1 MKFKSDVEVQ
11 AGIKDSA
18 GSSGNAGSILSSTST
33 GVTWIDN
40 YADWTSVVKHIVKN
54 NGIAVIPKGAPVYVT
69 GSDGTNM
76 LVGLAG
82 NGSEATSSKTMGL
95 VQTQLGTT
103 GLTQTGYVITEG
115 LLQGLNTAGRT
126 AGEPIWLGPNG
137 TLIYGLTNKPYAP
150 AHLVFIGIVTKVSAG
165 NGEVFVKVQNG
176 FELNEIHD
184 VDIKTTVPVNGD
196 VLGFDG
202 TLWVNKTIA
211 GWLGYTPANDAVTI
225 STTAPLQGGGNLTAN
240 RTLSITQAGIS
251 SNGFL
256 SSIDWNTFNNKQNQL
271 NGTGFVRT
279 VGTTVSYINGTSSQ
293 YVMGDGTFSSAL
305 NTRIEQTF
313 IATAGQTT
321 FSLTYDVGQV
331 EVYYNGS
338 KLFPNEFTATNGTSI
353 VLQNPATLNAQ
364 ISIVKFITPIGGGVT
379 SFNTRTGAVTLTST
393 DVNTALGYTAAND
406 ANVVKLTGNQTVAG
420 AKTFTSTLTMD
431 GSGSGAA
438 PIVSIFNTGINR
450 LLSPVLRLYG
460 STNIGSN
467 YVELYGSNATSN
479 RIIQLP
485 DRDGTVAL
493 GSGTNNYVPKFINSN
508 TIGDSIITDTGTN
521 VGINVVNPVTQL
533 NVGHNGHGIG
543 ISYLAANA
551 LPSIAGLFTDS
562 GVNGGQGFGSL
573 QIKSRT
579 DFAGYSINFF
589 TAATANTPVQRMT
602 IGTSGDIGMGTGANA
617 GTRLYVAGTGNPLKV
632 SSSDNGLQIGVGYQG
647 VMSGY
652 IGGISSALYA
662 YSVNGGYL
670 LLNSSSAWV
679 AASDAK
685 RKRNFEKY
693 NVGLEA
699 IKGLKPKLYN
709 MDFQEDGDEKQ
720 VGLVAQEVKEHIPMA
735 YEDNNG
741 FIGLNYNAIIVTMV
755 NAIQEQQAII
765 QSLTDRLSVLEN
777 K

>member
-1 MKFKSDVEVQ
+1 MKFKNDIEVQ
-11 AGIKDSA
+11 AGLKDS
-18 GSSGNAGSILSSTST
+18 S
-33 GVTWIDN
+33 
-40 YADWTSVVKHIVKN
+40 
-54 NGIAVIPKGAPVYVT
+54 
-69 GSDGTNM
+69 GSDGT
-76 LVGLAG
+76 LGQVLSSTVSGVSWTSLSG
-82 NGSEATSSKTMGL
+82 FVPYTGATAN
-95 VQTQLGTT
+95 VDLGTHT
-103 GLTQTGYVITEG
+103 LLAKNLIINHPSGSGAAASITKGGSGEALTVLKTSGSGNAASILGGIT
-115 LLQGLNTAGRT
+115 LLEELHLNTPLADSYI
-126 AGEPIWLGPNG
+126 A
-137 TLIYGLTNKPYAP
+137 
-150 AHLVFIGIVTKVSAG
+150 SAA
-165 NGEVFVKVQNG
+165 
-176 FELNEIHD
+176 
-184 VDIKTTVPVNGD
+184 T
-196 VLGFDG
+196 
-202 TLWVNKTIA
+202 
-211 GWLGYTPANDAVTI
+211 
-225 STTAPLQGGGNLTAN
+225 
-240 RTLSITQAGIS
+240 
-251 SNGFL
+251 
-256 SSIDWNTFNNKQNQL
+256 WNAKQNQL

-338 KLFPNEFTATNGTSI
+338 KLFPNEFTATNGTSV

-393 DVNTALGYTAAND
+393 DVNTALGYTAADD

-431 GSGSGAA
+431 GSGTGAA

-460 STNIGSN
+460 STNIGAN
-467 YVELYGSNATSN
+467 YVELYGSNATAN
-479 RIIQLP
+479 RVVQLP
-485 DRDGTVAL
+485 DMDGTITL
-493 GSGTNNYVPKFINSN
+493 GSGTTNYVPKFINSN
-508 TIGDSIITDTGTN
+508 TVGNSIISDNGTN
-521 VGINVVNPVTQL
+521 VGINVANPVTQL

-573 QIKSRT
+573 QIKSRS
-579 DFAGYSINFF
+579 DFAGYGINFF
-589 TAATANTPVQRMT
+589 TAATANTPVRRMLIDT
-602 IGTSGDIGMGTGANA
+602 NGNVAIGAA
-617 GTRLYVAGTGNPLKV
+617 VPQARLYVEGIGNPLKV
-632 SSSDNGLQIGVGYQG
+632 SSDNNNLQIGVGYQG

-662 YSVNGGYL
+662 YSANGGYL
-670 LLNSSSAWV
+670 LLNSASAWV

-693 NVGLEA
+693 HVGLEA
-699 IKGLKPKLYN
+699 IKGLQPKLYN

-720 VGLVAQEVKEHIPMA
+720 VGLVAQEVKEHIPLA

-755 NAIQEQQAII
+755 NAIQEQQELI
-765 QSLTDRLSVLEN
+765 QSLTDRLSVLES

>member
-1 MKFKSDVEVQ
+1 MKFKNDIEVQ
-11 AGIKDSA
+11 AGLKDS
-18 GSSGNAGSILSSTST
+18 S
-33 GVTWIDN
+33 
-40 YADWTSVVKHIVKN
+40 
-54 NGIAVIPKGAPVYVT
+54 
-69 GSDGTNM
+69 GSDGT
-76 LVGLAG
+76 LGQVLSSTVSGVSWTSLSG
-82 NGSEATSSKTMGL
+82 FVPYTGATAN
-95 VQTQLGTT
+95 VNLGTHT
-103 GLTQTGYVITEG
+103 LLAKNLIINHPSGSGVAASITKGGSGEALTILKTSGSGNAASILGGIT
-115 LLQGLNTAGRT
+115 LLEELHLNTLLADSYI
-126 AGEPIWLGPNG
+126 A
-137 TLIYGLTNKPYAP
+137 
-150 AHLVFIGIVTKVSAG
+150 SAA
-165 NGEVFVKVQNG
+165 
-176 FELNEIHD
+176 
-184 VDIKTTVPVNGD
+184 T
-196 VLGFDG
+196 
-202 TLWVNKTIA
+202 
-211 GWLGYTPANDAVTI
+211 
-225 STTAPLQGGGNLTAN
+225 
-240 RTLSITQAGIS
+240 
-251 SNGFL
+251 
-256 SSIDWNTFNNKQNQL
+256 WNAKQNQL

-338 KLFPNEFTATNGTSI
+338 KLFPNEFTATNGTSV

-406 ANVVKLTGNQTVAG
+406 ANVVKLAGNQTVAG

-431 GSGSGAA
+431 GSGTGAA

-479 RIIQLP
+479 RVVQLP
-485 DRDGTVAL
+485 DMDGTITL
-493 GSGTNNYVPKFINSN
+493 GSGTTNYVPKFINSN
-508 TIGDSIITDTGTN
+508 TVGNSIIFDNGTN
-521 VGINVVNPVTQL
+521 VGINTVSPTAKLSFGIPDIIGEIGRISFDVNGNQRTYIASNRHTAIGQESDLSFGTMSTERMRITSGGSV
-533 NVGHNGHGIG
+533 GIG
-543 ISYLAANA
+543 VNNPSTQFNVSHASHGLGMAYLVSNP

-589 TAATANTPVQRMT
+589 TAATANAPVQRMT
-602 IGTSGDIGMGTGANA
+602 IRSDGNVGIGTASDST
-617 GTRLYVAGTGNPLKV
+617 TRLYVAGTGNPLKV
-632 SSSDNGLQIGVGYQG
+632 SSGDNNLQIGVGYQG

-670 LLNSSSAWV
+670 MLNSSSAWV

-693 NVGLEA
+693 HIGLEA
-699 IKGLKPKLYN
+699 IKGLQPKLYN

-720 VGLVAQEVKEHIPMA
+720 VGLVAQEVKEHIPLA

-755 NAIQEQQAII
+755 NAIQEQQELI
-765 QSLTDRLSVLEN
+765 QSLTDRLSVLES

>member
-1 MKFKSDVEVQ
+1 MPYTGATANVDLGTHTLLAKNLIINHPS
-11 AGIKDSA
+11 
-18 GSSGNAGSILSSTST
+18 GSGAAASITKGGSGEALTVLKTSGSGNAASIL
-33 GVTWIDN
+33 G
-40 YADWTSVVKHIVKN
+40 
-54 NGIAVIPKGAPVYVT
+54 GIT
-69 GSDGTNM
+69 
-76 LVGLAG
+76 
-82 NGSEATSSKTMGL
+82 
-95 VQTQLGTT
+95 
-103 GLTQTGYVITEG
+103 
-115 LLQGLNTAGRT
+115 LLEELHLNTPLADSYI
-126 AGEPIWLGPNG
+126 A
-137 TLIYGLTNKPYAP
+137 
-150 AHLVFIGIVTKVSAG
+150 SAA
-165 NGEVFVKVQNG
+165 
-176 FELNEIHD
+176 
-184 VDIKTTVPVNGD
+184 T
-196 VLGFDG
+196 
-202 TLWVNKTIA
+202 
-211 GWLGYTPANDAVTI
+211 
-225 STTAPLQGGGNLTAN
+225 
-240 RTLSITQAGIS
+240 
-251 SNGFL
+251 
-256 SSIDWNTFNNKQNQL
+256 WNAKQNQL

-338 KLFPNEFTATNGTSI
+338 KLFPNEFTATNGTSV

-393 DVNTALGYTAAND
+393 DVNTALGYTAADD

-431 GSGSGAA
+431 GSGTGAA

-460 STNIGSN
+460 STNIGAN
-467 YVELYGSNATSN
+467 YVELYGSNATAN
-479 RIIQLP
+479 RVVQLP
-485 DRDGTVAL
+485 DMDGTITL
-493 GSGTNNYVPKFINSN
+493 GSGTTNYVPKFINSN
-508 TIGDSIITDTGTN
+508 TVGNSIISDNGTN
-521 VGINVVNPVTQL
+521 VGINVANPVTQL

-573 QIKSRT
+573 QIKSRS
-579 DFAGYSINFF
+579 DFAGYGINFF
-589 TAATANTPVQRMT
+589 TAATANTPVRRMLIDT
-602 IGTSGDIGMGTGANA
+602 NGNVAIGAA
-617 GTRLYVAGTGNPLKV
+617 VPQARLYVEGIGNPLKV
-632 SSSDNGLQIGVGYQG
+632 SSDNNNLQIGVGYQG

-662 YSVNGGYL
+662 YSANGGYL
-670 LLNSSSAWV
+670 LLNSASAWV

-693 NVGLEA
+693 HVGLEA
-699 IKGLKPKLYN
+699 IKGLQPKLYN

-720 VGLVAQEVKEHIPMA
+720 VGLVAQEVKEHIPLA

-755 NAIQEQQAII
+755 NAIQEQQELI
-765 QSLTDRLSVLEN
+765 QSLTDRLSVLES